1 MPGAASRRA
10 PSGRSKA
17 RELAMWALYQWQL
30 SGQDARDVYNQFQ
43 CPDREGRWRLDL
55 EFVSGLV
62 AEFLEE
68 QDGEAGGTLD
78 AGYFKGIDGGYFKEL
93 VLQVPAQAAELDGL
107 LGTLADR
114 PVAQLDPV
122 ERAILLIGLY
132 ELRQR
137 PEVPYRVV
145 INEAVELA
153 KFYGGEDGHR
163 YVNAVLDRASETLRS
178 VERQARRSPA

>member
-1 MPGAASRRA
+1 MPARASGRA

-43 CPDREGRWRLDL
+43 CPDGEGRWRLDL
-55 EFVSGLV
+55 GFVSGLV
-62 AEFLEE
+62 AEFLDEQEGEE
-68 QDGEAGGTLD
+68 TGTPD
-78 AGYFKGIDGGYFKEL
+78 PGYFKGTDAAYFKEL
-93 VLQVPAQAAELDGL
+93 VLTVPAQAAELDSL
-107 LGTLADR
+107 LGGLADR
-114 PVAQLDPV
+114 PVARLDPV

-163 YVNAVLDRASETLRS
+163 YVNAVLDRASESLRS
-178 VERQARRSPA
+178 AERQARRSPA